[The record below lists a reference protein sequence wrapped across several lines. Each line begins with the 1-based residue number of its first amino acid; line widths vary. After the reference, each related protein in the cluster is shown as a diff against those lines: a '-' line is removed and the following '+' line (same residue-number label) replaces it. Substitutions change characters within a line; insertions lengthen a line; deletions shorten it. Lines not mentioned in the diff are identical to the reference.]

1 MYNILMVSSLFFFH
15 LNYLK
20 VYLINEETFWT
31 FPLYI
36 NIDNDHRVC
45 HYFDRRPFG
54 HDQGH

>member
-1 MYNILMVSSLFFFH
+1 MKKH
-15 LNYLK
+15 
-20 VYLINEETFWT
+20 WT